1 MEKIYHEKEFSSFR
15 ELIDN
20 CAEQYGAKSAFK
32 IKIAENNYEHISFSC
47 FREQY
52 YNLCSNFLLHGFRGA
67 RIAVIGKN
75 CYEWILS
82 YLAAATVGV
91 AVPLDKELGEEDIEN
106 FLSAAECSLICAD
119 KESSRKIGTE
129 HTLFSFSEI
138 RQMASRYDS
147 DNSRPIFEV
156 YDLEPKYNE
165 MQVLIFT
172 SGTTGQSK
180 GVCLSQRNICANI
193 HSCVSMVKIMTED
206 TVLSI
211 LPLHHTYECTLDHLT
226 VLSKGGCITYA
237 ESLVKIAKNIAE
249 YSPTILVVVPELLKT
264 LARRI
269 KSSIAKDC
277 PKKYQ
282 ALYRELSLSE
292 AFAKTPFLIRHIIK
306 SKVRKTL
313 GGRLRL
319 FIVGAADLDTSLVDD
334 FSALGIRT
342 LQGYGLTEC
351 APLLAGNNDFYFNP
365 KSTGIAIP
373 FVELKIDEPNSEGV
387 GEILAKGDNVMLGY
401 YQDEEATK
409 AVFRDGWF
417 CTGDLGRMD
426 PDGALYITGRRKN
439 IIVTE
444 NGKNIYPEE
453 LETRLS
459 EFSEIGDVI
468 VVADHTGGKTQVKAK
483 IFPNIDFLREK
494 FGHEPSD
501 EEKES
506 AIKKVVDYV
515 NSKIPSYKHIR
526 IVELLKVALEK
537 TTTRKIKRFGTNLV

>member
-1 MEKIYHEKEFSSFR
+1 MKKLYSEKKFSCFR
-15 ELIDN
+15 ELIDT
-20 CAEQYGAKSAFK
+20 CAQKYGAKAAFK
-32 IKIAENNYEHISFSC
+32 IKIAENAYEKIPFSL
-47 FREQY
+47 FKKEFY
-52 YNLCSNFLLHGFRGA
+52 GLCGHFLALGLRGC

-75 CYEWILS
+75 SYEWILS

-91 AVPLDKELGEEDIEN
+91 AVPLDKELGAEDIEN
-106 FLSAAECSLICAD
+106 FLLAAECRLVCAD
-119 KESSRKIGTE
+119 AESAAKIDAAHTCLAFSDARKTAERGAGE
-129 HTLFSFSEI
+129 E
-138 RQMASRYDS
+138 S
-147 DNSRPIFEV
+147 DREV
-156 YDLEPKYNE
+156 AALCPEADA
-165 MQVLIFT
+165 MQILIFT
-172 SGTTGQSK
+172 SGTTGRSK
-180 GVCLSQRNICANI
+180 GVCLSQKNICSNI
-193 HSCVSMVKIMTED
+193 YSTVSMVKIRESD

-226 VLSKGGCITYA
+226 VLSKGGCVTYA

-269 KSSIAKDC
+269 KSKLAKDC
-277 PKKYQ
+277 PEKYR
-282 ALYRELSLSE
+282 ALYRDLSLSE
-292 AFAKTPFLIRHIIK
+292 ALKKTPFIIRQIIK
-306 SKVRKTL
+306 HKVRKTL
-313 GGRLRL
+313 GGKLHT
-319 FIVGAADLDTSLVDD
+319 FIVGAADLDTALVED

-351 APLLAGNNDFYFNP
+351 SPLLAGNNDFYFNP

-373 FVELKIDEPNSEGV
+373 FVELKIDEPNAEGV
-387 GEILAKGDNVMLGY
+387 GEILAKGENIMLGY
-401 YQDEEATK
+401 YRDEEATQ

-459 EFSEIGDVI
+459 EFAEIGEVI
-468 VVADHTGGKTQVKAK
+468 VVADRTSGKTEVKAK
-483 IFPNIDFLREK
+483 IFPNLDFLREK
-494 FGHEPSD
+494 FGRELSD

-506 AIKKVVDYV
+506 TIKKIVDFV

-526 IVELLKVALEK
+526 IVEVLKVALEK
-537 TTTRKIKRFGTNLV
+537 TTTRKIKRFGANLS

>member
-1 MEKIYHEKEFSSFR
+1 MPKIYQEQKHASFR
-15 ELIDN
+15 ALIDS
-20 CAEQYGAKSAFK
+20 CAQKYGRKAAFR
-32 IKIAENNYEHISFSC
+32 IKHSEKNYEEISFLS
-47 FREQY
+47 FKEEY
-52 YNLCSNFLLHGFRGA
+52 YGLCSALLSRGLKGT

-91 AVPLDKELGEEDIEN
+91 AVPLDKELGEEDIES
-106 FLSAAECSLICAD
+106 FLSAAECSLVCSD
-119 KESSRKIGTE
+119 KECAERIGAE
-129 HTLFSFSEI
+129 HGLLSFREI
-138 RQMASRYDS
+138 RPLAKKAGAIHHATDIPSPR
-147 DNSRPIFEV
+147 E
-156 YDLEPKYNE
+156 NE
-165 MQVLIFT
+165 MQILIFT
-172 SGTTGQSK
+172 SGTTGRSK
-180 GVCLSQRNICANI
+180 GVCLSQSNVCSNI
-193 HSCVSMVKIMTED
+193 HSTVSMVKLLKSD

-249 YSPTILVVVPELLKT
+249 YAPTILVVVPELLKT

-282 ALYRELSLSE
+282 ALYRDLTLSQAL
-292 AFAKTPFLIRHIIK
+292 AKTPLPIRMIIK
-306 SKVRKTL
+306 HKVRKTL
-313 GGRLRL
+313 GGKLRL
-319 FIVGAADLDTSLVDD
+319 FIVGAADLDTALVDD
-334 FSALGIRT
+334 FAVLGIRT

-373 FVELKIDEPNSEGV
+373 FVELKIDEPNGDGI
-387 GEILAKGDNVMLGY
+387 GEILAKGENIMLGY
-401 YQDEEATK
+401 YRDEEATK

-426 PDGALYITGRRKN
+426 PDGALYITGRKKN

-468 VVADHTGGKTQVKAK
+468 VVADRASGKTQIKAK
-483 IFPNIDFLREK
+483 IFPNLEFLREK
-494 FGHEPSD
+494 LGHEPSA
-501 EEKES
+501 EEKEGVLR
-506 AIKKVVDYV
+506 AVIELV
-515 NSKIPSYKHIR
+515 NSKIPSYKHIH
-526 IVELLKVALEK
+526 LLEVLADALEK
-537 TTTRKIKRFGTNLV
+537 TTTRKIKRFGANLT